1 MTTNFPRIALAI
13 SAVLAIVFAIA
24 GPHLDAGGVDR
35 GLVGAFKASSI
46 LVLAG
51 LALAHRARLL
61 AVGLVFGAVGD
72 ALLALNTT
80 PTFLAGAGAFLIGHL
95 FYIVLFMRSGD
106 GVATLARPPRL
117 FGVLAM
123 IAAAITATLWL
134 VPSDT
139 PLLAPL
145 SIYTAVLT
153 TMAIS
158 TFTLPASR
166 WLVMIGGVLFFISDG
181 FVAHNLFHAA
191 TDPQT
196 DFALMFAGWMIYWA
210 GQAGICYGA
219 LGLHKAAT
227 RT

>member
-1 MTTNFPRIALAI
+1 MGTTTFPRIALAI
-13 SAVLAIVFAIA
+13 SAILAIVFAMA

-51 LALAHRARLL
+51 LAFAQRARLL
-61 AVGLVFGAVGD
+61 ALALLFGAAGD

-80 PTFLAGAGAFLIGHL
+80 PAFLAGAGAFLIGHL
-95 FYIVLFMRSGD
+95 FYIALFVRSGD
-106 GVATLARPPRL
+106 GVRALARPPRL

-123 IAAAITATLWL
+123 IAAAIAGTLWL

-166 WLVMIGGVLFFISDG
+166 RLVMVGGVLFFISDG
-181 FVAHNLFHAA
+181 FVAHNMFHAA
-191 TDPQT
+191 ADPQMN
-196 DFALMFAGWMIYWA
+196 FALMFAGWMIYWA
-210 GQAGICYGA
+210 GQAALCAGA
-219 LGLHKAAT
+219 LTLQARK
-227 RT
+227 